1 MILTHSLLQQL
12 HFFGNKSLAGC
23 SKVNNKVYSEFECS
37 IRARLQYYSLLYA
50 SSDSKDLEER

>member
-1 MILTHSLLQQL
+1 MQQL

-23 SKVNNKVYSEFECS
+23 LKVNNKVNKVYSEFEYP
-37 IRARLQYYSLLYA
+37 IRARLQYYPLLYA